1 MRKSELIDAV
11 AERSGLKKSDAH
23 DAVEAFMKAVQSAL
37 VDGDSVSLVGFGTFK
52 VNYRAPREGRN
63 PRNNEPVKIPACSVP
78 AFTAGKTFK
87 DLINKNSEK

>member
-52 VNYRAPREGRN
+52 VN
-63 PRNNEPVKIPACSVP
+63 
-78 AFTAGKTFK
+78 
-87 DLINKNSEK
+87 